1 MRRGAERLQSLACDV
16 LSNFGRHRSTEWC
29 AGGSAITERVV
40 VMFQHLA
47 DWLVHT
53 NMSGPAIAIV
63 RLNTEL
69 SLPRH
74 CARHV
79 VCAIGWNRRLVGGPG
94 FEPGAS
100 RSRTLRHLVQK
111 CRKRSISV
119 RIVSQGGGL
128 HSHSGLFSCR
138 ITTRSTT
145 PHRHQVQST
154 PLHRPTCC
162 SQRGHRY
169 FLSAAPRT
177 PYSHGSRKR

>member
-1 MRRGAERLQSLACDV
+1 MRRGAERLQSLACDL
-16 LSNFGRHRSTEWC
+16 LSNFGRHRSTEWG

-63 RLNTEL
+63 RFNTEL
-69 SLPRH
+69 SVPRH

-100 RSRTLRHLVQK
+100 RSRITRQFIQTCRFLRFSARFFKSTRPGRPNLHESSAGLLHEVLQNAG
-111 CRKRSISV
+111 RPVGFQGDQALRS
-119 RIVSQGGGL
+119 
-128 HSHSGLFSCR
+128 
-138 ITTRSTT
+138 
-145 PHRHQVQST
+145 PWD
-154 PLHRPTCC
+154 
-162 SQRGHRY
+162 
-169 FLSAAPRT
+169 RT
-177 PYSHGSRKR
+177 